1 MPRLGCLATLLLA
14 GSLSAF
20 ASSTPQPP
28 QHGEELQITNN
39 EVGHYGGILVVAQ
52 RSEPK
57 TLNPVTAADVPS
69 REVIGR
75 LTADLIHI
83 NRASQ
88 QTEPALAKSWTMSKD
103 GRVFT
108 VNLRRGLRFS
118 DGQSFDADDVVF
130 SCLLYTSPSPRD
142 S

>member
-1 MPRLGCLATLLLA
+1 MPRLGGLALLLLA
-14 GSLSAF
+14 GMSSVALSA
-20 ASSTPQPP
+20 PQPP
-28 QHGEELQITNN
+28 QHGEELQIADN
-39 EVGHYGGILVVAQ
+39 EVGHYGGVLTVGQ

-57 TLNPVTAADVPS
+57 TLNPATAADAPS

-88 QTEPALAKSWTMSKD
+88 QTEPALAKSWILSKD

-108 VNLRRGLRFS
+108 VNL
-118 DGQSFDADDVVF
+118 
-130 SCLLYTSPSPRD
+130 
-142 S
+142 